1 MDENMVPMEEYNAV
15 RHNMEH
21 FLDTVTEYM
30 DKNKELE
37 QELERILR
45 REQFTLRSIFE
56 ELKEIRSKLL
66 YGDDPAYVVED
77 KVQEL
82 IWRVGHYIGE
92 F

>member
-21 FLDTVTEYM
+21 FLDTVTKYM

-37 QELERILR
+37 QQLEEANDRLSR
-45 REQFTLRSIFE
+45 TFE
-56 ELKEIRSKLL
+56 ELKQIRSKLL
-66 YGDDPAYVVED
+66 YGDEPAYVVED
-77 KVQEL
+77 MVQEL

>member
-21 FLDTVTEYM
+21 FLDTVTKYM
-30 DKNKELE
+30 DENKELE
-37 QELERILR
+37 QQLEEANNRLR
-45 REQFTLRSIFE
+45 ETFE
-56 ELKEIRSKLL
+56 ELKQIRSKLM
-66 YGDDPAYVVED
+66 YGDEPAYVVED
-77 KVQEL
+77 MVQEL